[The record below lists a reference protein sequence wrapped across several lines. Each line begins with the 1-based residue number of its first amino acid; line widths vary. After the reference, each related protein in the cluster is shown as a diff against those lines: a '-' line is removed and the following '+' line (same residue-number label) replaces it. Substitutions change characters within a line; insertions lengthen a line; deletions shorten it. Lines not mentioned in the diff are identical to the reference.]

1 MNHVNL
7 YDLEG
12 IEYPAGRRSRV
23 LVGDNGALQGEHFVQ
38 GYSIIY
44 PGCGIPE
51 HDHPAEETYFIYSG
65 SGSITV
71 DGETRPLK
79 AGDIVLVPSGLSHR
93 LFNDGDTDMHM
104 MYVYAPK
111 MVVDHWAKELS
122 GELK

>member
-51 HDHPAEETYFIYSG
+51 HDHAAEETYFIYSG

-79 AGDIVLVPSGLSHR
+79 AGDIVLVPSGLPHR